1 MNTPF
6 TVVCIEDDLDARVL
20 FRHAV
25 DSLGGAL
32 IEATNVVDGL
42 AAIRQHRPQLVLL
55 DLALPGES
63 GWTVVETLRA
73 DGAFRDIPIIV
84 VTIKDLVEERYR
96 GQHVDWVQAFV
107 TKPFE
112 LSALEDHIRRALNP

>member
-1 MNTPF
+1 MKARF
-6 TVVCIEDDLDARVL
+6 AAVCIEDDLDARVL

-25 DSLGGAL
+25 DSLGGML
-32 IEATNVVDGL
+32 IEATNVADGR

-63 GWTVVETLRA
+63 GWSVVEAVRADDTLREL
-73 DGAFRDIPIIV
+73 PIIV
-84 VTIKDLVEERYR
+84 VTIKDLLEERYR
-96 GQHVDWVQAFV
+96 GQHVDWVQAFI

-112 LSALEDHIRRALNP
+112 ISALEEHIRRALRL